1 MSLVQV
7 LTDISHPQIRVVS
20 QLPGP
25 NWITAPGAQVPP
37 NAAAIKLFCKH
48 LFQDLGTSVVMV
60 ERDFHPGTLQRL
72 KVGHIMNFSNHVW
85 RLIRWGSLLSDLLL
99 TDLRYNRISYSS
111 MTINNFSLLV
121 AIDCPDSLSPFRTSQ
136 EQLMF
141 SIQCSISWVQTAVGI
156 QFTDHPQNYSYKL
169 HIVAASN
176 DQTFFYYIYIIS
188 DFNRPFSNAIAQLSL
203 FNGPVA
209 LTDRVL

>member
-72 KVGHIMNFSNHVW
+72 KVGHIMIFSNHVW

-121 AIDCPDSLSPFRTSQ
+121 AAFQ

-176 DQTFFYYIYIIS
+176 DQTFFYYIYN
-188 DFNRPFSNAIAQLSL
+188 FRFQ
-203 FNGPVA
+203 
-209 LTDRVL
+209 